1 MEDGGARVGIKTVER
16 SMYAK
21 SAAGTL
27 PVALEDSKRRPASFN
42 EVVASAFGCIVADEL
57 NKVKQTSL
65 NGQGPHVDGPND
77 EASGEGDMLWQYDT
91 MALPLPAELA
101 DEDYE
106 ELMLVMEHAL
116 YDDLQAELQI
126 QESLNKTL
134 HKVEL

>member
-1 MEDGGARVGIKTVER
+1 
-16 SMYAK
+16 
-21 SAAGTL
+21 
-27 PVALEDSKRRPASFN
+27 
-42 EVVASAFGCIVADEL
+42 
-57 NKVKQTSL
+57 VKQTSL

-106 ELMLVMEHAL
+106 ELMLVMERAL

-126 QESLNKTL
+126 QSTIKNFLPERT
-134 HKVEL
+134 